1 VNPIRCSCLS
11 LVALVAPIFVGA
23 QGAAEHAGY
32 YMLSGRD
39 TIFAERSVRTPTEL
53 TGEILDRVRGS
64 RITYQATLSS
74 TGLVSQMETRIF
86 TTSADTVGR
95 RATLRF
101 DGDSVVADIG
111 AGPVH
116 IPSAPGA
123 LMFVNGS
130 SAFMEQIVLHAR
142 AIGGGQT
149 RVLYP
154 VFVTSVGQTA
164 PTTVTFIGSDSATID
179 FGNVSARV
187 AISPTSRLLSGTV
200 PAQQIVIVR
209 VDNALLTAPDR
220 YSAPRDAPYTAE
232 DVVVRTPAGLRLT
245 GTLTIPRGR
254 VGGRAP
260 AVVTITGSGSE
271 DRDEESLALPGYRPF
286 RELADTLGR
295 SGIAVLRLD
304 DRGVNGSDAGPL
316 NATTADFAADMRA
329 AVAYLRT
336 RSEIDGARIGL
347 VGHSEG
353 GLEAPMIASTDPQ
366 IRAMVL
372 MAASASPGRDVVAEQ
387 NRYVI
392 DSVMHLQGAA
402 RDSTIARARR
412 AADSLAREGAWET
425 FFFAHDP
432 SVVARRVKTPVLIL
446 QGETDRQIA
455 PSEATKLSAAFRSG
469 GNTRVTVRTFPETNH
484 LFVADPSGAFRDA
497 AGNLA
502 YASLPSLHVR
512 REVLGAIAD
521 WLSAQ
526 LK

>member
-1 VNPIRCSCLS
+1 MNSIRFSCL
-11 LVALVAPIFVGA
+11 ALAAPLILGA
-23 QGAAEHAGY
+23 QSAPERAGY
-32 YMLSGRD
+32 YMVAGRD
-39 TIFAERSVRTPTEL
+39 TIFAERSERTPTEL
-53 TGEILDRVRGS
+53 SGEILDRVRGS
-64 RITYQATLSS
+64 RIIYRATLSPD
-74 TGLVSQMETRIF
+74 GLVSRMETRIF
-86 TTSADTVGR
+86 ATSGDTVGK

-142 AIGGGQT
+142 ALGPDQKS
-149 RVLYP
+149 VLYP

-164 PTTVTFIGSDSATID
+164 PLTVRFIGSDSATID

-187 AISPTSRLLSGTV
+187 AITPTGRLRGGTV
-200 PAQQIVIVR
+200 PAQRIAIARADDVR
-209 VDNALLTAPDR
+209 LTAPDR
-220 YSAPRDAPYTAE
+220 YTAPPDAPYTAE
-232 DVVVRTPAGLRLT
+232 DVVVRTPAGLRFT

-254 VGGRAP
+254 VSGRAP
-260 AVVTITGSGSE
+260 AVVTITGSGPE
-271 DRDEESLALPGYRPF
+271 DRDEESIVLIGYRPF

-295 SGIAVLRLD
+295 VGIAVLRLD

-316 NATTADFAADMRA
+316 TATTADYADDIRA

-336 RSEIDGARIGL
+336 RPEIDGARIGL

-366 IRAMVL
+366 IRAIVL
-372 MAASASPGRDVVAEQ
+372 MASSASTGREVVAEQ
-387 NRYVI
+387 NRYLI
-392 DSVMHLQGAA
+392 DSVAHLRGAA
-402 RDSTIARARR
+402 RDSMILRTRR
-412 AADSLAREGAWET
+412 AADSLARNGAWET
-425 FFFAHDP
+425 FFFDYDP
-432 SVVARRVKTPVLIL
+432 SVTARRVKTPVLIL
-446 QGETDRQIA
+446 QGETDRQVA
-455 PSEATKLSAAFRSG
+455 PNEATKLSAAFRSG

-512 REVLGAIAD
+512 REVLGAIAE